1 MANILQ
7 LHVFQKGRFDSPYIW
22 NVLTKWPGKKIIA
35 YFMSVKNHS
44 AVVSL
49 IQRQFRQ
56 AGQDS
61 MIFFL
66 PHKVSLPM
74 TSLIPSPRH
83 PNSLT
88 SIRYKVTIAID
99 NSINMDQDFSDI
111 IQPYWGQGGQCL
123 SLNKI
128 WICWRYLETLFL
140 IMKILNICGQ
150 LMSVPSQDLILFWN
164 NCSRKRIIFP
174 QFWNFRKN
182 AEYALQATTSFGL

>member
-1 MANILQ
+1 MKGESLLLSYTCMSPSWNIIAILS
-7 LHVFQKGRFDSPYIW
+7 QKIERHQWQIFYNYKYFKRGDLIHRIRI
-22 NVLTKWPGKKIIA
+22 VLAKWPGKKIIA

-88 SIRYKVTIAID
+88 SSQYNVTTAKD
-99 NSINMDQDFSDI
+99 NFNEH
-111 IQPYWGQGGQCL
+111 GLG
-123 SLNKI
+123 
-128 WICWRYLETLFL
+128 YLWNHRTLLGSGRAVFEL
-140 IMKILNICGQ
+140 E
-150 LMSVPSQDLILFWN
+150 
-164 NCSRKRIIFP
+164 
-174 QFWNFRKN
+174 KN
-182 AEYALQATTSFGL
+182 LK

>member
-1 MANILQ
+1 MVEKECFGKKWKERVCSLVTLACLHHETLLPYFHINKKTSIANILQ
-7 LHVFQKGRFDSPYIW
+7 LQVFQKGRFDSPYIW

-49 IQRQFRQ
+49 IQRQLRQ

-66 PHKVSLPM
+66 PQKVTLPM

-88 SIRYKVTIAID
+88 SSQYNVTVAID
-99 NSINMDQDFSDI
+99 NFNEHGPGFLWYH
-111 IQPYWGQGGQCL
+111 P
-123 SLNKI
+123 
-128 WICWRYLETLFL
+128 TLL
-140 IMKILNICGQ
+140 G
-150 LMSVPSQDLILFWN
+150 
-164 NCSRKRIIFP
+164 SRRAVFKV
-174 QFWNFRKN
+174 K
-182 AEYALQATTSFGL
+182 AEFK